1 MPYIPNEEELAQQ
14 AAWKEKRKLKNLP
27 LQIGFNSLTDKQ
39 QDTLRQIYHTMDSFG
54 DEMRDLEGDCYH
66 STMQNVLGV
75 YGKLRTSFPNLHED
89 ED

>member
-14 AAWKEKRKLKNLP
+14 AKWKEARALKNMP
-27 LQIGFNSLTDKQ
+27 LQIGFNSLSDMQ
-39 QDTLRQIYHTMDSFG
+39 QHALREIYRIMDNFN

-66 STMQNVLGV
+66 STMQGVLGI
-75 YGKLRTSFPNLHED
+75 YGKLRTNFPSLHED

>member
-14 AAWKEKRKLKNLP
+14 AKWKEQRELKNVP

-39 QDTLRQIYHTMDSFG
+39 QYTLHEIYRIMDNFN

-66 STMQNVLGV
+66 STMQGVLGI
-75 YGKLRTSFPNLHED
+75 YGKLRTNFPSLHEN